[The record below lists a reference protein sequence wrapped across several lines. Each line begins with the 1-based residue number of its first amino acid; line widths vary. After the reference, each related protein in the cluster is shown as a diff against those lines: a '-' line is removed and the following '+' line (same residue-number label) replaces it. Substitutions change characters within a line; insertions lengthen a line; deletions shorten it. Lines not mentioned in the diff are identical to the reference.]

1 MSEWRPIA
9 VNQKMFQ
16 NVAETSLQKAA
27 AALENI
33 YINDAGGHTRFP
45 GLKPFLQIPGE
56 TGTMFVV
63 DYKSDL
69 IAVSST
75 GRTYRIDDR
84 SNAESVTDVQL
95 SGGLRPVFT
104 KTEDELVYA
113 AGGPILRFAGK
124 KTELLSNDAPIATHV
139 AYADGYLVANER
151 SSGRFQYSDAGLWR
165 TWDPLNILTA
175 ESNPD
180 VVTAIVATPFRELM
194 VAGPSSVEQFERLPD
209 GTTPFYRRWA
219 VGEGLG
225 LPYTMVPAD
234 NGLWFVNS
242 DYEFVRSS
250 GQIGRPLS
258 GDIQQKLDNITNWSE
273 AWAAEMPVDG
283 QKFML
288 LQLPH
293 AINVYGTPGI
303 TMIFDYKNNRWSLL
317 YGWDP
322 RRGVPAC
329 WPGRSVCSVW
339 NRSFVGGENGKIF
352 ELDRNTFTNDG
363 QVQRALYRSGHYDM
377 WGPIRCDG
385 LRVRVARGDPLNGN
399 VAPKFQMRINKDN
412 RAWTRWM
419 EKSLGARGDK
429 FMFID
434 YPALGSCSS
443 FQIEYI
449 VTDPC
454 RWELANVKGLITEL
468 GT

>member
-175 ESNPD
+175 ESNPP
-180 VVTAIVATPFRELM
+180 VL
-194 VAGPSSVEQFERLPD
+194 S
-209 GTTPFYRRWA
+209 A
-219 VGEGLG
+219 VGGG
-225 LPYTMVPAD
+225 RRPGPALHD
-234 NGLWFVNS
+234 GSGRQWAL
-242 DYEFVRSS
+242 VR
-250 GQIGRPLS
+250 
-258 GDIQQKLDNITNWSE
+258 
-273 AWAAEMPVDG
+273 
-283 QKFML
+283 
-288 LQLPH
+288 QL
-293 AINVYGTPGI
+293 
-303 TMIFDYKNNRWSLL
+303 R
-317 YGWDP
+317 
-322 RRGVPAC
+322 
-329 WPGRSVCSVW
+329 
-339 NRSFVGGENGKIF
+339 
-352 ELDRNTFTNDG
+352 
-363 QVQRALYRSGHYDM
+363 
-377 WGPIRCDG
+377 
-385 LRVRVARGDPLNGN
+385 LRVCAIERPDRAPPLGRHPAEAR
-399 VAPKFQMRINKDN
+399 QHH
-412 RAWTRWM
+412 
-419 EKSLGARGDK
+419 
-429 FMFID
+429 
-434 YPALGSCSS
+434 
-443 FQIEYI
+443 
-449 VTDPC
+449 
-454 RWELANVKGLITEL
+454 ELE
-468 GT
+468 